1 MYYNFEWDT
10 DDNNSPLYADANY
23 TLQFTGIREV
33 TLNDGTKSEVTD
45 TLGTYTVKSN
55 EAVSVVTSTGETEQ
69 RYNIVQLN
77 ADNWNYDKVKVR
89 ALRVGT
95 NNAIG
100 RASEKTYDVY
110 RRLQTITSPDVTI
123 ETESSAG
130 LNYNIAWTARNSSD
144 DCAGYRVF
152 MTYTEKAETTNDDS
166 TTTTTDVTKL
176 VQLTDELIPSVA
188 DQTSYSYRVDL
199 EQYTGVTARIYVV
212 AYPYYMADGVTPTG
226 NYQSSANGNQTIV
239 NIAVR
244 AEAPQVRFTGKWNP
258 YSEDGSDAV
267 TEDEFLNGAV
277 TINAALAAIGNDE
290 LYNPNIQGVVF
301 ESKAAAQKWID
312 RLNTATTDSEKI
324 KMVEELMALNGI
336 EGVDNS
342 SAELAFGL
350 FDMIYSN
357 SDTTDGINWLNYTRS
372 ITSSNSE
379 LSYKNAGHYVLPL
392 ARRITTASAA
402 AYSLWSWD
410 GRTDSS
416 YPGVIKL
423 PRVKLNTPVPTIS
436 TTSSSCTGKG
446 IIYNGLDTDG
456 NPMDEVE
463 VADIALPLRKH
474 TWMPSETI
482 KADAYDISVLS
493 GTPGIDRMDFRLE
506 YDEAEEATDTT
517 DAVNAK
523 VLIQPFTSTQA
534 TATTSATTTYGTA
547 IDISGAFESA
557 EKAKTVFGENAV
569 LTFDTEGTYNDNAEK
584 VYADVITLTAEN
596 EEPVEVARR
605 EYIGSISDDTEFTY
619 TYTIP
624 GSEVTIE
631 GSVAEGTYK
640 GYSCKITQSSQ
651 IVLKADAKGIT
662 EYSIIYAGVDYA
674 TDNTPVTFK
683 VYAGEDD
690 DEGTSCNV
698 NSVSSN
704 YMELDIKAVI
714 KDKAN
719 PQYVSSGTGV
729 SYIW

>member
-1 MYYNFEWDT
+1 
-10 DDNNSPLYADANY
+10 
-23 TLQFTGIREV
+23 
-33 TLNDGTKSEVTD
+33 
-45 TLGTYTVKSN
+45 
-55 EAVSVVTSTGETEQ
+55 
-69 RYNIVQLN
+69 
-77 ADNWNYDKVKVR
+77 
-89 ALRVGT
+89 
-95 NNAIG
+95 
-100 RASEKTYDVY
+100 
-110 RRLQTITSPDVTI
+110 
-123 ETESSAG
+123 
-130 LNYNIAWTARNSSD
+130 
-144 DCAGYRVF
+144 
-152 MTYTEKAETTNDDS
+152 
-166 TTTTTDVTKL
+166 
-176 VQLTDELIPSVA
+176 
-188 DQTSYSYRVDL
+188 
-199 EQYTGVTARIYVV
+199 
-212 AYPYYMADGVTPTG
+212 
-226 NYQSSANGNQTIV
+226 
-239 NIAVR
+239 
-244 AEAPQVRFTGKWNP
+244 
-258 YSEDGSDAV
+258 
-267 TEDEFLNGAV
+267 
-277 TINAALAAIGNDE
+277 
-290 LYNPNIQGVVF
+290 
-301 ESKAAAQKWID
+301 
-312 RLNTATTDSEKI
+312 
-324 KMVEELMALNGI
+324 
-336 EGVDNS
+336 
-342 SAELAFGL
+342 
-350 FDMIYSN
+350 
-357 SDTTDGINWLNYTRS
+357 
-372 ITSSNSE
+372 
-379 LSYKNAGHYVLPL
+379 
-392 ARRITTASAA
+392 
-402 AYSLWSWD
+402 
-410 GRTDSS
+410 
-416 YPGVIKL
+416 
-423 PRVKLNTPVPTIS
+423 
-436 TTSSSCTGKG
+436 
-446 IIYNGLDTDG
+446 
-456 NPMDEVE
+456 MDEVE

-584 VYADVITLTAEN
+584 VYSDVITLTDEN

-605 EYIGSISDDTEFTY
+605 EYVSRISDDTEFTY

-624 GSEVTIE
+624 GSEVAIE
-631 GSVAEGTYK
+631 GSVADGTYK

-674 TDNTPVTFK
+674 TDNKPVTFK
-683 VYAGEDD
+683 VYADEDD